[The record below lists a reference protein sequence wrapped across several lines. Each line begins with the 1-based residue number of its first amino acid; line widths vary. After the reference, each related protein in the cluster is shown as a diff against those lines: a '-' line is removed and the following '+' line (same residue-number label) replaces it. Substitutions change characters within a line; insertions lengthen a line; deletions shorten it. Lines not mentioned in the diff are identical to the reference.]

1 VNLLK
6 HKKQI
11 DEEEWRFLLTGGVGL
26 DNPHTNPSAWLPIKS
41 WDEMCR
47 LDQLVSFKDLRKKF
61 LSQKDSWK
69 IVYDSTEPHKEKF
82 PGDWETSLSP
92 FSRICIIRVIRPD
105 KITPIVQDFVRSQIG
120 QKYIEP
126 PPFDLAKSFG
136 DSVSTSPL
144 VFVLSPGGDPMV
156 ALLKFAEDKGFGGYK
171 LQSLSLGQGQGPIA
185 LRMINPAVKEGTWVV
200 LQNCHLAASWM
211 ATLEKICE
219 ELNPDQTHPD
229 FRLWLTSYP
238 SDKFPVTILQNGV
251 KMTNE
256 PPKGLRFNVLRSYLS
271 DPICNADFFTSC
283 KDQVSFTCMAK
294 VNFVV

>member
-1 VNLLK
+1 
-6 HKKQI
+6 
-11 DEEEWRFLLTGGVGL
+11 
-26 DNPHTNPSAWLPIKS
+26 
-41 WDEMCR
+41 M
-47 LDQLVSFKDLRKKF
+47 
-61 LSQKDSWK
+61 
-69 IVYDSTEPHKEKF
+69 
-82 PGDWETSLSP
+82 
-92 FSRICIIRVIRPD
+92 IRPD

-185 LRMINPAVKEGTWVV
+185 LRMINSAVKEGTWVV

>member
-1 VNLLK
+1 
-6 HKKQI
+6 
-11 DEEEWRFLLTGGVGL
+11 
-26 DNPHTNPSAWLPIKS
+26 
-41 WDEMCR
+41 MCR
-47 LDQLVSFKDLRKKF
+47 LDQLPHFKDLRKKF
-61 LSQKDSWK
+61 LSQKDAWK
-69 IVYDSTEPHKEKF
+69 VVYDSSEPHKEPF
-82 PGDWETSLSP
+82 PGEWEQLSS
-92 FSRICIIRVIRPD
+92 FSRICIIRVVRPD
-105 KITPIVQDFVRSQIG
+105 KITPIVQDFVRTEIG

-126 PPFDLAKSFG
+126 PPFDLAKSYS
-136 DSVSTSPL
+136 DSFSTSPL

-156 ALLKFAEDKGFGGYK
+156 ALLKFAEAKGFGGYK

-185 LRMINPAVKEGTWVV
+185 LKMISSAVKEGTWVV

-211 ATLEKICE
+211 STLEKVCE

-283 KDQVSFTCMAK
+283 KNQVSSCWTFFRQENILK
-294 VNFVV
+294 I